1 MKDMAGMVVPL
12 PPTDLCF
19 EHLGALKDLLHGQG
33 GGEHSR
39 LPLDD
44 ALDDRVHV
52 LGGGRGENNISSCR
66 AVQGSLQ
73 CASIIEAVP
82 WASNTP

>member
-1 MKDMAGMVVPL
+1 MKMKGMAGTVVPL
-12 PPTDLCF
+12 PPTNLCF
-19 EHLGALKDLLHGQG
+19 EVLGALKDLLHGQG

-52 LGGGRGENNISSCR
+52 LGGGTRETTSAPAGRSKVI
-66 AVQGSLQ
+66 AVY
-73 CASIIEAVP
+73 AVCKHH
-82 WASNTP
+82 